1 MVASW
6 DKELALG
13 CPLGNVLVV
22 ASWDKELALG
32 CPLGSALVVASL
44 DKELALGCLLDKEL
58 ASGCPWGSELVVA
71 SSGNSSVDML
81 ENLMADT
88 SVGMLALSSA
98 EMMDEKSVDRLGAGQ
113 Q

>member
-1 MVASW
+1 M
-6 DKELALG
+6 
-13 CPLGNVLVV
+13 LVV
-22 ASWDKELALG
+22 ASWEKG
-32 CPLGSALVVASL
+32 
-44 DKELALGCLLDKEL
+44 L